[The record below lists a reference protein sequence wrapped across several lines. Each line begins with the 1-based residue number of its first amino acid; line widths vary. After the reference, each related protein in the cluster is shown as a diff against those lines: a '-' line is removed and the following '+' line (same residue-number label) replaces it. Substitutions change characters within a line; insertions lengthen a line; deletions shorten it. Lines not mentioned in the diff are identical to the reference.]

1 MRKTISNTKVQKY
14 KNKSNIYRNVKKDEK
29 HKELEYKTFNQV
41 IENLLISGT
50 LSQRLTTTYGISR
63 MTILLLIVLTILL
76 YCG

>member
-1 MRKTISNTKVQKY
+1 MRKTQL
-14 KNKSNIYRNVKKDEK
+14 KSNIYRNVKKDEK

>member
-14 KNKSNIYRNVKKDEK
+14 KNKSNIYRNVKKAEK

-63 MTILLLIVLTILL
+63 MTILLLIVLAILL